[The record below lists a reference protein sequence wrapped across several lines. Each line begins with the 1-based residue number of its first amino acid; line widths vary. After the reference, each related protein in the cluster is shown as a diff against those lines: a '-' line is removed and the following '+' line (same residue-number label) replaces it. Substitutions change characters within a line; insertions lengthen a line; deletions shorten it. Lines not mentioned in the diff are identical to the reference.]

1 MVTKYRLCDEQAD
14 IRDEVDFLLRYFKDT
29 DGLDRVRIHDLN
41 VTYLRTEI
49 ARKLPLVAQQLLE
62 NSEDLPYVF

>member
-29 DGLDRVRIHDLN
+29 DGLD
-41 VTYLRTEI
+41 
-49 ARKLPLVAQQLLE
+49 
-62 NSEDLPYVF
+62 